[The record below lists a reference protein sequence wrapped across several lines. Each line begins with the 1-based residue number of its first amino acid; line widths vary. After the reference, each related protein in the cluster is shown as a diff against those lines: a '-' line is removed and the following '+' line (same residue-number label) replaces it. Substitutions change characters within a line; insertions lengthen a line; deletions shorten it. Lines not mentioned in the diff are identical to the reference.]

1 MDVIASRKNPFV
13 AAVRRVAEGED
24 RERLLLD
31 GLHLLEEARAAQIAI
46 ASAAFTARALAG
58 EDGKARRLATLLAGT
73 GVRVVQVA
81 DPVMEALSP
90 TTQPSGVV
98 AVAARPRHTLD
109 AVVATP
115 GGAAA
120 LVIVAVDVQDP
131 GNVGAIARVAEA
143 AGATGYV
150 VAGQSADPFG
160 WKALR
165 GSMGS
170 VLRLPTVV
178 ERDAAAVVG
187 VLRARGVQCV
197 AATLAGAVPFDAA
210 DWRGP
215 IACFV
220 GSEGAGLPAAVVEM
234 ADRRVRIPMAPPVES
249 LNVAVSAGVLL
260 YEARRQRAGRAA
272 GGTAAVATPV
282 TSG

>member
-13 AAVRRVAEGED
+13 AAVRRVADGAD
-24 RERLLLD
+24 RDRVLLD
-31 GLHLLEEARAAQIAI
+31 GLHLLEEARAAQVPIT
-46 ASAAFTARALAG
+46 SAAFTARALAAV
-58 EDGKARRLATLLAGT
+58 DGKARRLATALAGT

-90 TTQPSGVV
+90 TTHPSGVV
-98 AVAARPRHTLD
+98 AVAARPKHTLD
-109 AVVATP
+109 AVVGQR
-115 GGAAA
+115 GGPPA
-120 LVIVAVDVQDP
+120 LVVVAVDVQDP

-170 VLRLPTVV
+170 VLRLPTVHDG
-178 ERDAAAVVG
+178 DAETVAG
-187 VLRARGVQCV
+187 VLRASRLQCL
-197 AATLAGAVPFDAA
+197 AAAPAGAVPFDAV

-215 IACFV
+215 VACFV
-220 GSEGAGLPAAVVEM
+220 GGEGAGLSEALLQM
-234 ADRRVRIPMAPPVES
+234 ADRRVRIPMAEPVES

-260 YEARRQRAGRAA
+260 YEARRQRTRPAA
-272 GGTAAVATPV
+272 ATAA